1 MADSIDERLNYIED
15 RLKDMFISGA
25 EAQKLIEEKKRLE
38 TWMKDTLK
46 PFSPSMNA

>member
-15 RLKDMFISGA
+15 RLKDMFISGS

-38 TWMKDTLK
+38 TWMKDISK
-46 PFSPSMNA
+46 PFSPSINA